1 MYKDIRHTLCGIE
14 PMAMWGSSKDIG
26 WHSTIHFANFNLVA
40 RVWLKRVYSVL
51 FPANNFSKVM
61 RDRVVLIYMLMK
73 GMPINVRAI
82 LSKI

>member
-1 MYKDIRHTLCGIE
+1 MGC
-14 PMAMWGSSKDIG
+14 SKDTG
-26 WHSTIHFANFNLVA
+26 RHSTHHLANFNLVA

-73 GMPINVRAI
+73 VMPINIEEI
-82 LSKI
+82 LRQNMMKFGNNMR